1 MRVELLAIFIDQKS
15 LECLSPKSISLCKS
29 AAGSDWGPEPFGR
42 AHQASH
48 RGDWLMQRGC
58 QPRQRRPK
66 QPPDCGGSHS
76 SGMVLGVVIRGSK
89 KYLNLLV
96 GVAGFEPATP
106 ASRTQC
112 IFSKPLIYLEVAGVS
127 ATICSRRFG
136 PIHCDIV

>member
-112 IFSKPLIYLEVAGVS
+112 STGLSHTPTENAAYSLGFRAPQGAEFRI
-127 ATICSRRFG
+127 
-136 PIHCDIV
+136 